1 MAARVLLGVLSGSRE
16 RRRMGGLG
24 STPGVRVVYV
34 TNASDDGEARSRVA
48 TDRFLWAV
56 DGLPALRK
64 QCAFLERAAEEDA
77 PAVALAEDDAF
88 VNVPML
94 AAVAARLLR
103 AFGADAAWHAGSY
116 EWYNYQPNI
125 FRATGFGGADRP
137 SSARYWG
144 QRFANCSGAAFDPV
158 RDPERRCVGPLMFPK
173 GPLHLMSRGAA
184 RRLHTSGAL
193 NGARRRAAATAAAG
207 RRGPNDVEFGFEL
220 VEATGAG
227 LPLHYVSVAEL
238 GWIDRRGGGPWTAAL
253 RSDQLLAAH
262 RLPFACWPEAE
273 RAVREEVFA
282 EHHFELT
289 AARSPIDTSTLEPQ
303 HWLHPPSATLRTI
316 RRSQWAPAMRA
327 KRIACAGAEAEAV
340 VGGDLW
346 LAGAGPR

>member
-1 MAARVLLGVLSGSRE
+1 MAPHVLLGVLSGSRE
-16 RRRMGGLG
+16 RRRMGSLNA
-24 STPGVRVVYV
+24 TPDVSVVYL
-34 TNASDDGEARSRVA
+34 TNASDEQERDRGA
-48 TDRFLWAV
+48 TDRFLW
-56 DGLPALRK
+56 DGDGFPALRK
-64 QCAFLERAAEEDA
+64 QCAFLERAAEAGA
-77 PAVALAEDDAF
+77 PAVALAEDDTF

-103 AFGADAAWHAGSY
+103 AFGAGAAWHAGSY
-116 EWYNYQPNI
+116 EWYNYQPNLL
-125 FRATGFGGADRP
+125 RATGFGGANRP

-173 GPLHLMSRGAA
+173 GPMHLMSSGAV
-184 RRLHTSGAL
+184 RRLHASGAL
-193 NGARRRAAATAAAG
+193 KAARRRATAAAAAG

-227 LPLHYVSVAEL
+227 RPLHYVSVAEL

-253 RSDQLLAAH
+253 RSDRLLAAH
-262 RLPFACWPEAE
+262 RLPFACWPAAA

-316 RRSQWAPAMRA
+316 RRAQSAPATRT
-327 KRIACAGAEAEAV
+327 KHVACAE
-340 VGGDLW
+340 
-346 LAGAGPR
+346 P